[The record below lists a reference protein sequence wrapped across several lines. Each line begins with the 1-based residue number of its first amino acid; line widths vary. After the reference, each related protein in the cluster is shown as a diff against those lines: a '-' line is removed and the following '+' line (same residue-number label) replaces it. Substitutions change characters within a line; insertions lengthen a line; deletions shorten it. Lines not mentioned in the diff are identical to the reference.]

1 MPEMRNTR
9 FIQEITFEDA
19 KKATKGK
26 KNLILKPE
34 YKYFAIVRDGEILS
48 LLGFLETPKGTKIH
62 CNYTIPPLR
71 GQGLFSNLLQYVIEA
86 NKGKR
91 LYADCLQSSKE
102 IYLSQGFSLREVKH
116 YKSFDL
122 YCVEREGEKK

>member
-1 MPEMRNTR
+1 MWNTR

-19 KKATKGK
+19 KKATKGE

-34 YKYFAIVRDGEILS
+34 YKYFAVVRDGEILS
-48 LLGFLETPKGTKIH
+48 LLGLLETPKGMKLH
-62 CNYTIPPLR
+62 CNYTRPCLR
-71 GQGLFSNLLQYVIEA
+71 GRGLFSDLLQYVIEA

-91 LYADCLQSSKE
+91 LYADCLQSSKK
-102 IYLSQGFSLREVKH
+102 IYLKKGFSLRDVKH

-122 YCVEREGEKK
+122 YCVERDGEKNDE